1 MQLDLSP
8 EIVRIAQIRAEQL
21 GLELADELAR
31 VAFEEMIFNLDPDL
45 GYLVDQEESLNSADI
60 MASALGCNDVVINEH
75 RVDIRALNDQDEL
88 LVPRVL
94 LNSPA
99 LNNGTFAVRL
109 EDNKTAR
116 IVGYVSVGALISST
130 DYTEDRS
137 ATILK
142 VAPDNNF
149 DLANILEQITRRV
162 QIPLTN
168 AVSVLPNG
176 EELKSFFNNIEDITP
191 QRRKQIITAICAHD
205 EIRNFVKTFPVDLSR
220 GTISKV
226 LRSGSRWN
234 KTTEELSVS
243 LSTKYSKLTRDDIK
257 NTLTELGETYGGQP
271 EAPAFAKAARRK
283 LTMEQLGRSLGQ
295 EKLARMK
302 SIIDQV
308 LDGKTVADAV
318 KEKVKNSFAVD
329 VAITIKKNREAA
341 GSLMESFVTA
351 SAEEIGKA
359 FQQLAVQPAYATHSS
374 STDNGVDSINE
385 ALEIL
390 ESCKAL
396 EELQD

>member
-1 MQLDLSP
+1 
-8 EIVRIAQIRAEQL
+8 
-21 GLELADELAR
+21 
-31 VAFEEMIFNLDPDL
+31 
-45 GYLVDQEESLNSADI
+45 
-60 MASALGCNDVVINEH
+60 
-75 RVDIRALNDQDEL
+75 
-88 LVPRVL
+88 
-94 LNSPA
+94 
-99 LNNGTFAVRL
+99 
-109 EDNKTAR
+109 
-116 IVGYVSVGALISST
+116 
-130 DYTEDRS
+130 
-137 ATILK
+137 
-142 VAPDNNF
+142 
-149 DLANILEQITRRV
+149 
-162 QIPLTN
+162 
-168 AVSVLPNG
+168 
-176 EELKSFFNNIEDITP
+176 
-191 QRRKQIITAICAHD
+191 
-205 EIRNFVKTFPVDLSR
+205 
-220 GTISKV
+220 
-226 LRSGSRWN
+226 
-234 KTTEELSVS
+234 
-243 LSTKYSKLTRDDIK
+243 
-257 NTLTELGETYGGQP
+257 
-271 EAPAFAKAARRK
+271 
-283 LTMEQLGRSLGQ
+283 MEQLGRSLGQ